1 MLYHFTMP
9 IRQKTNALGGTHYG
23 LRSHH
28 RFLRGEQPDPAQRL
42 LYYPV
47 CRLGDVNRG
56 YSGRVGSEQ
65 YPGLP
70 QLAFHHALFG
80 TDRNISGCC
89 SHYSELLKAINRN
102 DLFVTFHPTGRSEW
116 PEPSQ

>member
-1 MLYHFTMP
+1 MGYVVTIDFFVVNNL
-9 IRQKTNALGGTHYG
+9 I
-23 LRSHH
+23 
-28 RFLRGEQPDPAQRL
+28 L
-42 LYYPV
+42 LSAFFITLF

-80 TDRNISGCC
+80 TGRNISGCC
-89 SHYSELLKAINRN
+89 SLYSELLKAINRN
-102 DLFVTFHPTGRSEW
+102 DLFVTFHPMGRSEW